1 MSRGASVNASR
12 LLAGLL
18 AAGFALLAVAPAVAA
33 PRSHA
38 VIAGSS
44 TMFPFAVAVAERQP
58 GPGPLVLPIG
68 SGAGIAWFCE
78 GLGPDTPD
86 IVLASRAMTPGEA
99 SACRVAGVTLL
110 ETVEVGRDGMVLATR
125 PSGALRELA
134 LGELWLALAHRVPDP
149 AGGGRW
155 VPNPHRNWSEIRAGL
170 PDRPIRVLGPPATS
184 GTRDSFARLVMQ
196 PGCEAALAGHPQPET
211 ERRGCGELRR
221 DGAWADAGENDDGLI
236 ARLQADPE
244 ALGLVGYGALVRNA
258 GRVAAVCLN
267 GSCPTAASIG
277 AGHYP
282 LARPLY
288 LYLKP
293 AHRAFVPGL
302 DALAAGFID
311 PRALAPDGW
320 LARLGL
326 VPPPVGVAA
335 TPAAAGIAPGVVAL
349 EGNIPARLLGS
360 ALLIVLLALA
370 AGLALTRRAAPV
382 HAGLERTVTLTLRS
396 GAIVAAAVLALVLAT
411 LLVPAVNFFL
421 QVSPLAFLGGTHWSP
436 ETAIRASQ
444 AIGEGAFGV
453 LPVVL
458 GSVMVALIA
467 LALAL
472 PLALA
477 AALHGFTW
485 AGTRY
490 RRAWR
495 VGIRLAALVP
505 AVVYGLF
512 AALTVGPAM
521 AAGAATLGL
530 DASVQSTLAAGLVV
544 GIMLLPVLAVRLGE
558 ALDAVPPA
566 AAEAALGLGATRW
579 EALRDIVLPV
589 ASPGLGAAVLLAVSR
604 ALGETVIVLMAAGLV
619 AAWSLDPLGSTTT
632 LTAQM
637 VALMSGTHALDH
649 IRTQLPFVLGLL
661 LAIIVLPLN
670 AWALRIL
677 RKSDVTPA
685 PIF

>member
-12 LLAGLL
+12 LLAWMLAAGVALL
-18 AAGFALLAVAPAVAA
+18 AAAPAVAA

-44 TMFPFAVAVAERQP
+44 TMFPFAVAVAERQSR
-58 GPGPLVLPIG
+58 PGPLVLPIG

-86 IVLASRAMTPGEA
+86 IVLASRAMTPEEA
-99 SACRVAGVTLL
+99 SACRVAGVAPL
-110 ETVEVGRDGMVLATR
+110 ETIEVGHDGIVLATR
-125 PSGALRELA
+125 PDDVLRELG
-134 LGELWLALAHRVPDP
+134 LGELWLALAQRVPDP
-149 AGGGRW
+149 AGGAPW
-155 VPNPHRNWSEIRAGL
+155 VPNPYRNWSEIRAGL
-170 PDRPIRVLGPPATS
+170 PDRAIRVLGPPATS
-184 GTRDSFARLVMQ
+184 GTRDIVARLVMQ
-196 PGCEAALAGHPQPET
+196 PGCEAALAAHPRPEI
-211 ERRGCGELRR
+211 ERGGCGQLRR
-221 DGAWADAGENDDGLI
+221 DGAWVDAGENDDGLV
-236 ARLQADPE
+236 ARLQADAQ
-244 ALGLVGYGALVRNA
+244 ALGLVGYGALVRNP
-258 GRVAAVCLN
+258 GRVAAVCLD
-267 GSCPTAASIG
+267 GSCPTVASIG
-277 AGHYP
+277 AGRYP

-302 DALAAGFID
+302 DVLAAGFSD
-311 PRALAPDGW
+311 PRALAPGGF

-326 VPPPVGVAA
+326 VPASAG
-335 TPAAAGIAPGVVAL
+335 PAAAPTTAGISPGTAAVD
-349 EGNIPARLLGS
+349 GKRLAQFVGS
-360 ALLIVLLALA
+360 ALLVVLLALA
-370 AGLALTRRAAPV
+370 AGLALVRRAAPV
-382 HAGLERTVTLTLRS
+382 HAGLERAVRFTLRT
-396 GAIVAAAVLALVLAT
+396 GALVAAAVLALMLAA
-411 LLVPAVNFFL
+411 LLVPASKFFL

-436 ETAIRASQ
+436 ESAIRASQ

-477 AALHGFTW
+477 AALHGFAW

-490 RRAWR
+490 RRTWR

-521 AAGAATLGL
+521 AAGAAALGL
-530 DASVQSTLAAGLVV
+530 HASAQSTLAAGLVV

-558 ALDAVPPA
+558 ALDAVPSA

-579 EALRDIVLPV
+579 ETLRDIVLPV

-619 AAWSLDPLGSTTT
+619 AAWSLDPLGATTT

-637 VALMSGTHALDH
+637 VALMSGTHALDN

-677 RKSDVTPA
+677 RRSDVTPA